1 MSAPKPRPGIFQRH
15 AKGCGRPARGCACA
29 WSYSFEVNRG
39 GIRKQVSKSGFAS
52 QRAAI
57 AARDEA
63 REAAKIG
70 PIVDR
75 RQTVG
80 GALDAWLERKVRDG
94 KLRPS
99 TERSYRQH
107 VDNYIRPVLGGV
119 KLADLTAGHLEH
131 LLDEVRKMR
140 PDMSAATVA
149 RVYATARSFARTQ
162 YKRGRIPTDPTA
174 RMEGVTASRPR
185 VQVWQPEQAGRFLAW
200 LDARGEALAPVVQL
214 AMFTGLRRG
223 ELAGLTW
230 LDVDLERARLTVR
243 QQVVQVGSQL
253 IVQAPKTSAGEHRVV
268 DLDADTIAMLRRH
281 AAAQDVERARL
292 GDLWM
297 ETGAVFAG
305 PDGQPLSPE
314 RLTRGLPALIARYNA
329 ELRVSRLDA
338 AGLAALAD
346 ELGPR
351 RDRELAQH
359 KTPALS
365 AVVRRA
371 VADADYA
378 AALRADPT
386 LTGTPLPVV
395 KFHSLRH
402 LQASLMLA
410 AGVPLAVVS
419 KRLGH
424 SSTSITSDTYSHL
437 LEGVGAQAAEAA
449 AALIPR
455 RSGAD
460 STQIPRNAAD
470 TGTGSAPRPV

>member
-1 MSAPKPRPGIFQRH
+1 MSQA
-15 AKGCGRPARGCACA
+15 
-29 WSYSFEVNRG
+29 
-39 GIRKQVSKSGFAS
+39 GFSS

-80 GALDAWLERKVRDG
+80 GALDSWLDRKVRDG
-94 KLRPS
+94 KLRAS

-107 VDNYIRPVLGGV
+107 LDSYLKPILGGV
-119 KLADLTAGHLEH
+119 KLAELTADHLEH

-140 PDMSAATVA
+140 PDMTAATLS
-149 RVYATARSFARTQ
+149 RIYATARSFARTQ
-162 YKRGRIPTDPTA
+162 YKRGRIPQDPTA
-174 RMEGVTASRPR
+174 RMDGVTVARPR
-185 VQVWQPEQAGRFLAW
+185 VKVWQPEEAGRFLAW

-230 LDVDLERARLTVR
+230 LDVDLDRARLVVR
-243 QQVVQVGSQL
+243 QQVVLVGAKL
-253 IVQAPKTSAGEHRVV
+253 ITQAPKTSAGEHRMV

-281 AAAQDVERARL
+281 AEGQDVERRRL
-292 GDLWM
+292 GDAWT
-297 ETGAVFAG
+297 ETGAVFTAA
-305 PDGQPLSPE
+305 DGTPLSPE

-329 ELRVSRLDA
+329 EQRVARLDDA
-338 AGLAALAD
+338 QLAALAE
-346 ELGPR
+346 ELKPR
-351 RDRELAQH
+351 RSAELAQH

-371 VADADYA
+371 VNDADYRANLA
-378 AALRADPT
+378 ADAT
-386 LTGTPLPVV
+386 LGGTPLTVV
-395 KFHSLRH
+395 KFHALRH

-410 AGVPLAVVS
+410 AGVPMAVVS

-424 SSTSITSDTYSHL
+424 SSVAITSDTYSHL
-437 LEGVGAQAAEAA
+437 LDGVGAQAASAA

-455 RSGAD
+455 QSVPISTQNPRNGAD
-460 STQIPRNAAD
+460 
-470 TGTGSAPRPV
+470 